1 MPIESMLQ
9 RVPPVYGLWRWVRL
23 SEPGRRLARL
33 RRERV
38 TAGRLARHAA
48 AAQQAADP
56 SFASEGRHLRELLGR
71 LGVERGGYAVDLAA
85 GDGVTQ
91 SCTLPLFRD
100 LGWSGLAVECDA
112 ARFALLS
119 HVYRRFPRVALARRW
134 VTPDNVAALLAESGV
149 PEDFTVLNLDLDSFD
164 LPVAAAVL
172 ARFRPLVVDM
182 EVNEK
187 IPPPIR
193 FAVDSAEFRWDEGH
207 CYGCSLS
214 AAHDVLSAAGYR
226 LQALEYNNAFFVRG
240 DAASAAGI
248 AGLGAEEAYRR
259 GYVERADR
267 RTLFPWN
274 RNMEDLLALAPG
286 EAVAVLRRRFARQAG
301 RFVLGLEPISTEPS
315 GGADERESGG
325 SGDPPLPH
333 SPAPPLGIPAAESL
347 PPSTRWAGA
356 AELPLDALDLTPAE
370 IEARFR
376 EARRSG
382 RAAWLW
388 PEVSPAA
395 WRAALADV
403 ERATSH
409 VLAGEAG
416 PAPLSPRAEA
426 ELPALGVAAY
436 TSGMGPLL
444 GHWLEAGLL
453 GADEAAAALLRLHL
467 RHARLRAERVG
478 AALERV
484 VGVLAA
490 AGADPVVLKGGHT
503 AWTYFPE
510 PAARPLADVDVAVRP
525 ARLAAAERAL
535 RDAGYRP
542 GPAQRRPYRRE
553 WRPPDAPTQLRT
565 LWLSHADDPYGVDLH
580 ASLDRNFFGVRA
592 VRFDRVVAAA
602 GLAAGPAGPAAGAR
616 VLAQPVL
623 AALLAVHAGEGLH
636 QLSLVRLVEL
646 VLVLRRDA
654 AAGALSWDALL
665 AVLAEAGG
673 LRFAYPAL
681 ELAERLAPG
690 TVPAAARERLAADAT
705 PAMRRVLARLTPAT
719 AQRLDG
725 LSLEERFMWA
735 GTPGERLRRGAH
747 AIWPPSAGLSIPRLA
762 GIYGRRAWWLLR
774 RR

>member
-1 MPIESMLQ
+1 MLE
-9 RVPPVYGLWRWVRL
+9 RVPPVYGLWRRVRL
-23 SEPGRRLARL
+23 SAPGRRLARL
-33 RRERV
+33 RGERV
-38 TAGRLARHAA
+38 TAGRLARHAVA
-48 AAQQAADP
+48 AQAADP
-56 SFASEGRHLRELLGR
+56 SFASEGRHLRELLAR
-71 LGVERGGYAVDLAA
+71 LGVARGGYAVDLAA

-134 VTPDNVAALLAESGV
+134 VTPGNVASLLAESGV
-149 PEDFTVLNLDLDSFD
+149 PADFTVLNLDLDSFD

-187 IPPPIR
+187 VPPPIR

-214 AAHDVLSAAGYR
+214 AAHDVLTAAGYR
-226 LQALEYNNAFFVRG
+226 LEGLEYNNAFFVRG

-274 RNMEDLLALAPG
+274 RDMEELLVLAPA

-301 RFVLGLEPISTEPS
+301 RFLLGLEPVRTASS
-315 GGADERESGG
+315 GGVEERESGG
-325 SGDPPLPH
+325 NGDDLPLTA
-333 SPAPPLGIPAAESL
+333 SPAPPLGIPAAES
-347 PPSTRWAGA
+347 PAPSGRWTGSP
-356 AELPLDALDLTPAE
+356 ELPLDALDLTPGE

-416 PAPLSPRAEA
+416 PALLPPRAEA
-426 ELPALGVAAY
+426 ALPALGVAAY

-444 GHWLEAGLL
+444 GHWLEAGRLA
-453 GADEAAAALLRLHL
+453 ADPPAAALLRLHL
-467 RHARLRAERVG
+467 RHARVRAERVG
-478 AALERV
+478 AALGRV

-490 AGADPVVLKGGHT
+490 VGADPIVLKGGHT

-553 WRPPDAPTQLRT
+553 WRPPDAPTRLRT

-602 GLAAGPAGPAAGAR
+602 GLAPGPAGPAAGAR
-616 VLAQPVL
+616 VLAQPAL

-654 AAGALSWDALL
+654 AAGALSWEALL

-690 TVPAAARERLAADAT
+690 TVPPAARERLGADAT
-705 PAMRRVLARLTPAT
+705 PAMRRVVARLTPAT

-747 AIWPPSAGLSIPRLA
+747 AVWPASAGLSIPRLA